1 MYKVRTT
8 YKDHDLV
15 TETFNNLSEAINAA
29 KEECMYEETDYSWV
43 YDENEKIVH
52 KSEGWL

>member
-8 YKDHDLV
+8 YKDNDLV
-15 TETFNNLSEAINAA
+15 TEGYKTLREAVEAA
-29 KEECMYEETDYSWV
+29 IEECMYEETEYSWV

-52 KSEGWL
+52 KSERWS

>member
-8 YKDHDLV
+8 YKDNDLV
-15 TETFNNLSEAINAA
+15 TEEYKTLREAVDAA
-29 KEECMYEETDYSWV
+29 VEECMYEETDYSWV
-43 YDENEKIVH
+43 FDENEKIVH

>member
-8 YKDHDLV
+8 YKDNDLV
-15 TETFNNLSEAINAA
+15 TEAFNELHEAINAA
-29 KEECMYEETDYSWV
+29 KEECMYEETAYSWV

-52 KSEGWL
+52 ESEGWL